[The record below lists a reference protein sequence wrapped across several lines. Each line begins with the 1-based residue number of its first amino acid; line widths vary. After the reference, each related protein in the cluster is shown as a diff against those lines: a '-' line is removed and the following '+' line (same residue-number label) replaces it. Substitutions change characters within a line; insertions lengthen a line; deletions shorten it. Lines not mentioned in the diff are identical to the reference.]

1 MPMSARANSLTKI
14 KYQIPIHER
23 VLIEVEK
30 KRENREKIK
39 RNLDMEE
46 MKECSFKPKLLDYS
60 VLPRYPKVGT

>member
-1 MPMSARANSLTKI
+1 MPMSARANSQTKI

-39 RNLDMEE
+39 RD
-46 MKECSFKPKLLDYS
+46 
-60 VLPRYPKVGT
+60 